1 MRAHLETLCDGRSL
15 TGAQTAELFSTL
27 VRGELDPVEIAAML
41 VALRTKGEHPE
52 EIAGAARALREAA
65 EPFPR
70 PDYDFA
76 DSCGTGGAGHHT
88 LNISTAVAVVAAEL
102 DIPMCKHGN
111 RSISSRCGS
120 ADVLERFGVRVDPPA
135 DLARR
140 CLDEEGLCFLFAPQY
155 HRGLRYAM
163 PVRRTLGIRTVMNLL
178 GPLVNPS
185 RPPVQMLGVYD
196 PELCEP
202 VARTLDLLG
211 CRKALVVHGSG
222 LDEMALHGP
231 TRAVRLS
238 EGRLTDHCFT
248 PADAG
253 LHEHALEELRG
264 GEPEENAACLA
275 DLLAGRGKPAYEDV
289 VALNTGALAWIFG
302 RCPDLVSATRL
313 AREALRS
320 GGCLKRLERF
330 AELSHGA

>member
-1 MRAHLETLCDGRSL
+1 MHAHVETLCDGHHL
-15 TGAQTAELFSTL
+15 NGDQTAELFSSL
-27 VRGELDPVEIAAML
+27 VRGSLDPVEISAML
-41 VALRTKGEHPE
+41 VALRIKGEHPE

-70 PDYDFA
+70 PDYEFA

-102 DIPMCKHGN
+102 DIPTVKHGN

-120 ADVLERFGVRVDPPA
+120 ADVLECFGVKVDPPA

-140 CLDEEGLCFLFAPQY
+140 CLDTEGLCFLFAPQY

-163 PVRRTLGIRTVMNLL
+163 PVRKTLGIRTMMNLL

-185 RPPVQMLGVYD
+185 RPPVQILGVYD
-196 PELCEP
+196 PALCEP
-202 VARTLDLLG
+202 VARTLALLD
-211 CRKALVVHGSG
+211 CRRALVVHGSG

-231 TRAVRLS
+231 TRAVQLC
-238 EGRLTDHCFT
+238 EGKLTEHCFT

-253 LHEHALEELRG
+253 LPESALRSLRG
-264 GEPEENAACLA
+264 GEPEENAAHLA
-275 DLLAGRGKPAYEDV
+275 ELLEGRGQPAYEDA

-302 RCPDLVSATRL
+302 RSQDLASATAL
-313 AREALRS
+313 AREAIRS
-320 GGCLKRLERF
+320 GGALKRLERF
-330 AELSHGA
+330 AELSHGT